1 MRNILKGKGKLIGGF
16 LILSIVALCPIRGLY
31 SQEAGVDVDDDTVS
45 EGYEV
50 IKKARNNKNEISDE
64 AGGEDVRDENPPA
77 PENPN
82 ATQGDSSDAQL
93 PGRGDS
99 LAAQEKP
106 PYDSAGKRD
115 PFKPFLKLVATPVG
129 PSPVVRPPIQRYSLD
144 QFRISGIVWI
154 GGNPQA
160 MVVDPEENT
169 YFLGVGDKIGNNEG
183 VILEVR
189 DTGLLVQETARFEN
203 VYGEVK
209 VEVKESVLA
218 FQDDEE

>member
-1 MRNILKGKGKLIGGF
+1 MRNILKENGKLIGGF
-16 LILSIVALCPIRGLY
+16 LILSIVIICPIRDLY
-31 SQEAGVDVDDDTVS
+31 SQEQKVEVDDDTIS
-45 EGYEV
+45 QGYEV
-50 IKKARNNKNEISDE
+50 IKKARDKKNEVSDEISDE
-64 AGGEDVRDENPPA
+64 SIEDENSA
-77 PENPN
+77 ALENRRE
-82 ATQGDSSDAQL
+82 TQGEPGEVQP

-99 LAAQEKP
+99 LASQEKP

-129 PSPVVRPPIQRYSLD
+129 PSSVVRPPIQRYALN

-160 MVVDPEENT
+160 MVVDPEANT
-169 YFLGVGDKIGNNEG
+169 YFLGVGDKIGNRDG
-183 VILEVR
+183 VIVEVR

-209 VEVKESVLA
+209 VEVTESVLA
-218 FQDDEE
+218 FQDEE